1 MAVFAYRVARP
12 DGSTLEGQIEGDEE
26 PVVRAKLEGQ
36 GFLIFQL
43 KRRGLAPIGPVFEL
57 SVLRGLPLGEF
68 LIFNQELLALVK
80 AGLPVLRVWD
90 LLIERARHEGF
101 HQALR
106 MIRQDIRGGASAS
119 EALSRHPG
127 YFSELYVATVRAG
140 EQSGNL
146 AEVLKRFIAYLKL
159 MIGLRHKI
167 AKALAYPAF
176 LVLTGIGV
184 IGFLLSYVM
193 PTFISVYAETAKSLP
208 VATQLLID
216 AASAAKVYVLPAFTL
231 LVGLM
236 LIGRAYY
243 TTPNGRFNVDRLLL
257 RAPLVGII
265 FIKHH
270 TIQLARTLGTILAG
284 GTPLVE
290 ALHITKSAVS
300 NRYIAAG
307 LTAAVNDI
315 REGTTLAAALDRP
328 KVFPKLAIEMLSV
341 GEETGS
347 LELML
352 HDVAEFYEVDLD
364 LRLTQLTTWI
374 EPALLLLMGI
384 LVGGIVVIMY
394 LPVFQM
400 AGNV

>member
-12 DGSTLEGQIEGDEE
+12 DGSTLEGHIEGEEE
-26 PVVRAKLEGQ
+26 PLVRAKLEGQ
-36 GFLIFQL
+36 GYLIFQL
-43 KRRGLAPIGPVFEL
+43 KRRGLAPSRPMVDL
-57 SVLRGLPLGEF
+57 SALRGLPIGEF

-90 LLIERARHEGF
+90 LLIERAKHEGF
-101 HQALR
+101 QQALR
-106 MIRQDIRGGASAS
+106 MVRQDIRGGASAS

-127 YFSELYVATVRAG
+127 YFSELYVATIRAG

-146 AEVLKRFIAYLKL
+146 VEVLKRFIAYLKL

-176 LVLTGIGV
+176 LVLTGIAV
-184 IGFLLSYVM
+184 VGFLLSYVM

-216 AASAAKVYVLPAFTL
+216 VASAAKVYVLPVL
-231 LVGLM
+231 GL
-236 LIGRAYY
+236 LIGVLVIVRMYY
-243 TTPNGRFNVDRLLL
+243 ATPHGRLSIDRLLL
-257 RAPLVGII
+257 LTPVLGAV

-307 LTAAVNDI
+307 LSDAVDEI

-328 KVFPKLAIEMLSV
+328 KVFPRLAIEMLSV

-347 LELML
+347 LEGML
-352 HDVAEFYEVDLD
+352 HDVAEFYEADLD

-374 EPALLLLMGI
+374 EPVLLLVMGV
-384 LVGGIVVIMY
+384 LVGGIVIVMY

>member
-26 PVVRAKLEGQ
+26 PLVRAKLEGQ
-36 GFLIFQL
+36 GFLIFKLQ
-43 KRRGLAPIGPVFEL
+43 RRGAAASRPAFRVSAF
-57 SVLRGLPLGEF
+57 SGLPLGEF
-68 LIFNQELLALVK
+68 LVFNQELLALVK

-90 LLIERARHEGF
+90 LLIERARHQGF
-101 HQALR
+101 QQALR
-106 MIRQDIRGGASAS
+106 MVRQDIRGGSSAS
-119 EALSRHPG
+119 EALAKHPG
-127 YFSELYVATVRAG
+127 YFSELYVATIRAG

-146 AEVLKRFIAYLKL
+146 VEVLQRFILYLKL
-159 MIGLRHKI
+159 MIGLRQKV

-176 LVLTGIGV
+176 LILVGV
-184 IGFLLSYVM
+184 AVVGFLLSYVM

-208 VATQLLID
+208 AATQFLID
-216 AASAAKVYVLPAFTL
+216 FVSAAKVYVLPGVVSIVGLL
-231 LVGLM
+231 LVG
-236 LIGRAYY
+236 RTYY
-243 TTPNGRFNVDRLLL
+243 GTPKGHLVIDQLLL
-257 RAPLVGII
+257 RAPVLGAI

-284 GTPLVE
+284 GTPLVD
-290 ALHITKSAVS
+290 ALVITKSAIS

-307 LTAAVNDI
+307 LGEAVDEI
-315 REGTTLAAALDRP
+315 REGSTLAAALDRP

-347 LELML
+347 LEGML
-352 HDVAEFYEVDLD
+352 HDVAEFYEGDLD

-374 EPALLLLMGI
+374 EPVLLLFMGI
-384 LVGGIVVIMY
+384 LVGGIVIVMY

>member
-26 PVVRAKLEGQ
+26 PLVRAKLEGQ

-43 KRRGLAPIGPVFEL
+43 KRRGATANQPSLL
-57 SVLRGLPLGEF
+57 SAFRGLPIGEF

-90 LLIERARHEGF
+90 LLIERARHQGF
-101 HQALR
+101 QHALR
-106 MIRQDIRGGASAS
+106 MVRQDIRGGASAS
-119 EALSRHPG
+119 EALAKHPE
-127 YFSELYVATVRAG
+127 YFSELYVATIRAG

-146 AEVLKRFIAYLKL
+146 AEVLKRFIGYLKL
-159 MIGLRHKI
+159 MIGLRQKV

-176 LVLTGIGV
+176 LIVTGV
-184 IGFLLSYVM
+184 AVVGFLLSYVM

-216 AASAAKVYVLPAFTL
+216 GATAAKLYILPATIML
-231 LVGLM
+231 MGVLVVA
-236 LIGRAYY
+236 RTYY
-243 TTPNGRFNVDRLLL
+243 ATENGHLKVDEWLL
-257 RAPLVGII
+257 RAPVLGAI

-270 TIQLARTLGTILAG
+270 TIQLARTMGTVLAG

-290 ALHITKSAVS
+290 ALHITKSAIS
-300 NRYIAAG
+300 NRYIAVG
-307 LTAAVNDI
+307 LGEAVDEI
-315 REGTTLAAALDRP
+315 REGTTLAAALNRP

-347 LELML
+347 LETML
-352 HDVAEFYEVDLD
+352 HDVAEFYEGDLD

-374 EPALLLLMGI
+374 EPVLLLVMGI
-384 LVGGIVVIMY
+384 LVGGIVIVMY